1 MNKWEVDE
9 HEQWSERWEALTSYL
24 FTPLFMFLDLSLIH
38 FAPPPRILIHFK
50 KIANDFNYFCILLCI
65 CYCFSDLIGLLSV
78 T

>member
-9 HEQWSERWEALTSYL
+9 HEQWSE
-24 FTPLFMFLDLSLIH
+24 LFMFLDLSLIH
-38 FAPPPRILIHFK
+38 FAPPPRLLIDFK